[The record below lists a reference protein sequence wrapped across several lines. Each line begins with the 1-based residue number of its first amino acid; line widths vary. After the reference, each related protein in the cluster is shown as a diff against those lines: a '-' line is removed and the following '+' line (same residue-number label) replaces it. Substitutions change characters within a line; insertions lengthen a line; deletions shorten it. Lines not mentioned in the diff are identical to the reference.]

1 MSLNHVLEGTPVPL
15 ALEGKSLIVDGE
27 ISAVTLS
34 AETLTLGDEV
44 FRGKFSFGGDLTG
57 RAAVVTNLFSNCT
70 PALVLQGYSP
80 LPDPAR
86 LSSRNWL
93 IAPVSGLVTKICI
106 GVGSL
111 GAIGTQFSFVE
122 RDNSNVDTA
131 LVTITMPN
139 ANEYSIFPISPPVPI
154 VAGLRYYAQTNN
166 TPTNPLGTSVE
177 VFFGET
183 P

>member
-15 ALEGKSLIVDGE
+15 ALEGKSLIVDGD
-27 ISAVTLS
+27 ISAVNLS
-34 AETLTLGDEV
+34 AETLILGDEV
-44 FRGKFSFGGDLTG
+44 FRGKFSYGGDLTG
-57 RAAVVTNLFSNCT
+57 RSGVTNLFSNCT
-70 PALVLQGYSP
+70 PALVLQGYTP

-86 LSSRNWL
+86 LSARNWL

-122 RDNSNVDTA
+122 RDNTNSDTA

-154 VAGLRYYAQTNN
+154 VAGLRYYAQTNL
-166 TPTNPLGTSVE
+166 TPTNPAATSIE